1 MNERARLLMEEFE
14 SLLPKA
20 TANDAFGLW
29 LLGLPQ
35 PSALDAHL
43 VVFIARMRDVGRKDI
58 VPEALDRYADV
69 AMARDEWKNMMQ
81 GRKTV
86 M

>member
-14 SLLPKA
+14 SLLPET
-20 TANDAFGLW
+20 TANDASGFW

-43 VVFIARMRDVGRKDI
+43 VVFIARMHDVGRKDI
-58 VPEALDRYADV
+58 VPETLDRYADA
-69 AMARDEWKNMMQ
+69 AMAQDEWKHMMQ